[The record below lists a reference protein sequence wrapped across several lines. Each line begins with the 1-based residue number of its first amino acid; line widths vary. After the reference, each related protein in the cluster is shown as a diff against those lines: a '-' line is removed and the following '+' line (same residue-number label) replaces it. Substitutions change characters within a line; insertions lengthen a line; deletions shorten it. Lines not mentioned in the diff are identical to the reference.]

1 MCITNS
7 VGNGGVNL
15 ALDVRCVQL
24 LMNMNRDR
32 CGLTVDLAVDG
43 LWGPGSRTA
52 FSTFCT
58 AIGARSD
65 MPVTANDE
73 IMLALRRFLPA
84 ALIKQKLWIVM
95 TNAGATRID
104 SFFDAIVATMMRY
117 QVNTPLR
124 IAHFLAQIGHES
136 GCLRYTEEIASG
148 EAYEGR
154 TDLGNT
160 QPGDGK
166 RFKGRGLIQLT
177 GRANYRAY
185 GQATGRDFENRTDP
199 ALVATDPTLT
209 VDVAGWFWET
219 RNLNVLADRDDVE
232 AVTRRINGG
241 LNGLD
246 DRIAFLDRAK
256 WLLLP

>member
-7 VGNGGVNL
+7 VGPGGVN
-15 ALDVRCVQL
+15 AGNDVRCMQL
-24 LMNMNRDR
+24 LMNMNRER
-32 CGLTVDLAVDG
+32 CGLTSDLTVDG
-43 LWGPGSRTA
+43 LWGPGCRTA
-52 FSTFCT
+52 FTTFCT

-65 MPVTANDE
+65 TPVTRNDE
-73 IMLALRRFLPA
+73 IMLVLRRGLPSG
-84 ALIKQKLWIVM
+84 LVKQKLWIVM
-95 TNAGATRID
+95 TVAGAIRID

-117 QVNTPLR
+117 EINTPLR

-136 GCLRYTEEIASG
+136 GYLRYTEELADGS
-148 EAYEGR
+148 AYEGR
-154 TDLGNT
+154 ADLGNT
-160 QPGDGK
+160 EPGDGK

-209 VDVAGWFWET
+209 VDVAGWFWDTRKLNAFADKDDAET
-219 RNLNVLADRDDVE
+219 I
-232 AVTRRINGG
+232 TRRINGG

-246 DRIAFLDRAK
+246 DRLAFLDRAK
-256 WLLLP
+256 WLLVQ